1 MDKDKIQ
8 RIVQSLSEESLDK
21 MIAISMFSS
30 KLRQLNLSDT
40 IETQLHFLSNYREV
54 NSGNLTKKDF
64 CPYQE
69 KFLEKIAA
77 ENLMSCHLEN
87 QIVDLSPLLA
97 IIAIQRFAI
106 NTNDNKYNIKK
117 KSVIQEYYNLL
128 GQYESFVY
136 AYILDNNDF
145 SLTNNP
151 PTAFEKYVNANNR
164 HEEVCNQLLNPS
176 QLPSQIKTI
185 FDEFIPIIIELRKEG
200 LDNETISNFIDNVL
214 IGKLNAVLF
223 TLTAIP
229 SSGIIVRGL
238 NDVSTCTTIITQ
250 CERVLNEIELNE
262 KQKVE
267 VNKCLDAWRRMKSI
281 QTADSNNSG
290 CLGIILL
297 IIFAFCF
304 TQFI

>member
-8 RIVQSLSEESLDK
+8 RIVQSLSEVSLDK

-151 PTAFEKYVNANNR
+151 PTAFEKYVNAYNR

-229 SSGIIVRGL
+229 SSGIIVQGL

-267 VNKCLDAWRRMKSI
+267 VNKCLDAWKRMKSI

>member
-151 PTAFEKYVNANNR
+151 PTAFEKYVNAYNR

-267 VNKCLDAWRRMKSI
+267 VNKCLDAWKRMKSI

-304 TQFI
+304 TQFL

>member
-151 PTAFEKYVNANNR
+151 PTAFEKYVNAYNR
-164 HEEVCNQLLNPS
+164 HEEVCNQLLKPS

-267 VNKCLDAWRRMKSI
+267 VNKCLDAWKRMKSI

>member
-54 NSGNLTKKDF
+54 NSGNLTKKNF

-151 PTAFEKYVNANNR
+151 PTAFEKYVNAYNR

-267 VNKCLDAWRRMKSI
+267 VNKCLDAWKRMKSI
-281 QTADSNNSG
+281 QSADSNNSG

>member
-54 NSGNLTKKDF
+54 NSGNLTKKNF

-151 PTAFEKYVNANNR
+151 PTAFEKYVNAYNR

-267 VNKCLDAWRRMKSI
+267 VNKCLDAWKRMKSI

>member
-1 MDKDKIQ
+1 M
-8 RIVQSLSEESLDK
+8 
-21 MIAISMFSS
+21 
-30 KLRQLNLSDT
+30 
-40 IETQLHFLSNYREV
+40 
-54 NSGNLTKKDF
+54 
-64 CPYQE
+64 
-69 KFLEKIAA
+69 
-77 ENLMSCHLEN
+77 
-87 QIVDLSPLLA
+87 
-97 IIAIQRFAI
+97 
-106 NTNDNKYNIKK
+106 
-117 KSVIQEYYNLL
+117 
-128 GQYESFVY
+128 
-136 AYILDNNDF
+136 
-145 SLTNNP
+145 
-151 PTAFEKYVNANNR
+151 
-164 HEEVCNQLLNPS
+164 
-176 QLPSQIKTI
+176 PSQIKTI

-267 VNKCLDAWRRMKSI
+267 VNKCLDAWKRMKSI